1 MLLAAGMAL
10 ISVFTPCLCLNP
22 SPSTPTPLLPHTRT
36 SASPH
41 PHLRFPTPAPPLP
54 HTRAPSST
62 PHPHLSPI
70 PPPTSP
76 PPLPC
81 RLLPEANTYTV
92 PPEANVSQVLEC
104 GYQSS
109 TATLFG
115 IIGGMLLAAG
125 MALISVLG
133 GCVCCVTIQ
142 YAHGQ
147 ALKVSIVCYTLACTR
162 TDRRSKT
169 ALSAARSHGEP
180 TALPGRN
187 TLAWVPIFLAEEVC
201 LEANS
206 LKTPSRLPQDSL
218 KTPSRLPQEPPQ
230 GGHPS
235 SPRYS
240 LIHLTL
246 FHPSSPSLQGGILP
260 SGDLVAFFL
269 AEICLMSGGSLNNYH
284 KEVTN
289 YQYDFQLRTCYQL
302 KTSTY
307 IVGAVM
313 SILTVVF
320 AVLYY
325 GQAQKSKYEAWVE
338 QGAPTPRLYSLETM
352 KSFVI
357 AGPARAG
364 PLKSEDDD
372 EDEDDM
378 GDEEEEEYDVFDEE
392 EEDDDDTRP
401 LNPRRHDDDDDD
413 NDGNRA
419 H

>member
-1 MLLAAGMAL
+1 MAL

-41 PHLRFPTPAPPLP
+41 PRAFLHTTPPPLP
-54 HTRAPSST
+54 HTT
-62 PHPHLSPI
+62 PHLPT
-70 PPPTSP
+70 PPSHADVHSAARGK
-76 PPLPC
+76 L
-81 RLLPEANTYTV
+81 

-147 ALKVSIVCYTLACTR
+147 ALKVSIVCYTLA
-162 TDRRSKT
+162 
-169 ALSAARSHGEP
+169 
-180 TALPGRN
+180 
-187 TLAWVPIFLAEEVC
+187 W
-201 LEANS
+201 
-206 LKTPSRLPQDSL
+206 
-218 KTPSRLPQEPPQ
+218 
-230 GGHPS
+230 
-235 SPRYS
+235 
-240 LIHLTL
+240 
-246 FHPSSPSLQGGILP
+246 
-260 SGDLVAFFL
+260 VAFFL

-289 YQYDFQLRTCYQL
+289 YQYDYQLRTCYQL

>member
-1 MLLAAGMAL
+1 MQPLPVTIWLPGSGSFQGCFWRRGWLSSPFSPLACAL
-10 ISVFTPCLCLNP
+10 ILLPPHPHRCF
-22 SPSTPTPLLPHTRT
+22 PTPAPPLPHTRT

-41 PHLRFPTPAPPLP
+41 PHLRFPTPARLPPH
-54 HTRAPSST
+54 HT
-62 PHPHLSPI
+62 
-70 PPPTSP
+70 PTSP
-76 PPLPC
+76 PYHPPPPHPPSHADVHSAARGKL
-81 RLLPEANTYTV
+81 

-147 ALKVSIVCYTLACTR
+147 ALKVSIVCYTLA
-162 TDRRSKT
+162 
-169 ALSAARSHGEP
+169 
-180 TALPGRN
+180 
-187 TLAWVPIFLAEEVC
+187 W
-201 LEANS
+201 
-206 LKTPSRLPQDSL
+206 
-218 KTPSRLPQEPPQ
+218 
-230 GGHPS
+230 
-235 SPRYS
+235 
-240 LIHLTL
+240 
-246 FHPSSPSLQGGILP
+246 
-260 SGDLVAFFL
+260 VAFFL